1 LVSAF
6 IALPHFFYQDDAY
19 RAVKVEKCPVIPY
32 TQPELVLVIAQRHD
46 VAGVWQ
52 VRQFAYRILD
62 SDLLGLIDLEQLLDC
77 LG

>member
-46 VAGVWQ
+46 VAGVW
-52 VRQFAYRILD
+52 
-62 SDLLGLIDLEQLLDC
+62 
-77 LG
+77 